1 MEILRLANPRLN
13 FGIAPLPQISLNGP
27 QINTA
32 NYWIESVAAQTD
44 HTNEAWDF
52 LLFATSADHVKPY
65 LEKTKKPTALKSLLS
80 SQKDDLDLRT
90 FVDQLLLAK
99 SWYHGY
105 DDSAMESYMADLI
118 TSVNEGTDPNTALGL
133 AARRVQETLKKP

>member
-1 MEILRLANPRLN
+1 MQRQILC
-13 FGIAPLPQISLNGP
+13 IAG
-27 QINTA
+27 
-32 NYWIESVAAQTD
+32 
-44 HTNEAWDF
+44 
-52 LLFATSADHVKPY
+52 
-65 LEKTKKPTALKSLLS
+65 PTASGKSSRAVEEALARSDRLILLS